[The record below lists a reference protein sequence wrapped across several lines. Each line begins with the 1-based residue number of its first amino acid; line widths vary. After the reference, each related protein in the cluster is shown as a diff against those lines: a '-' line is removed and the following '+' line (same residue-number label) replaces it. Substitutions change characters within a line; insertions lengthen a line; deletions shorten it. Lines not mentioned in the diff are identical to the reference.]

1 MATSGHSKASQESQR
16 LCHALFN
23 ELAKLIPD
31 LAENATQGSCGIFPK
46 GMTRFAYVYHSKTMA
61 QVEIWCKGDREQL
74 LANDPGLDVRGRD
87 NPKPGWEESF
97 PARFRIRSMSQVP
110 MAARFL
116 AAFSFPATTRKGRG
130 HAP

>member
-1 MATSGHSKASQESQR
+1 MATSSHSTASQESQR

-31 LAENATQGSCGIFPK
+31 LAENATQGSCGIFQK

-61 QVEIWCKGDREQL
+61 QVEVWCRGDREQL
-74 LANDPGLDVRGRD
+74 LANDPGLNVRGRD
-87 NPKPGWEESF
+87 NPKVGWEQSF
-97 PARFRIRSMSQVP
+97 PARFRIHSLGQAL

-116 AAFSFPATTRKGRG
+116 AAFSFPATTPKGRG
-130 HAP
+130 RAP